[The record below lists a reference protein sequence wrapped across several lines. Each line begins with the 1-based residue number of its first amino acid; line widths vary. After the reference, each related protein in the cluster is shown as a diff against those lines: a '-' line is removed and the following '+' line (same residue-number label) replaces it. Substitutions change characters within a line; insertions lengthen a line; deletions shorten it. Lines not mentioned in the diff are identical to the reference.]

1 MEKNPVPLTL
11 PSNKER
17 TPTLRRT
24 SMLNPSGRMLLA
36 ILILTLIPSAAAAN
50 PDPVMEFIFAAD
62 SVNTAAGTR
71 GLAEWLPGQPDLSGA
86 AAARLI
92 DIGVQVG
99 DAGDSDGEAGNI
111 ALVEALAEA
120 HSGANPDSFLP
131 TLLDEYRSWD
141 IGIRRERA
149 DARATED
156 AAWAGVGA
164 APDSSLTALLAAD
177 EVYARIGDSHSRA
190 RVHGRIGAAH
200 WYLGDA
206 AGVQAGYEEALRRRR
221 EVQDRMLEGATLNG
235 LGSFNYRLVGDLEAA
250 LDWYDQ
256 AVTLRRAIGDTAGL
270 ATSLTYKA
278 NVQTELGQ
286 LVEARTLYEEARP
299 VLARLGDAA
308 REVENVYGT
317 ATLYASMGRTADAM
331 ALFTEGADLCAT
343 DPECGYGPLLLV
355 ERALAEQR
363 VGLTRESLTTLDRAE
378 ALLAARP
385 DPSTATRVWQLRSA
399 ASRQLGDQD
408 AARDQMLRSLEL
420 ARESGDP
427 ALQCDGAIL
436 LSALYLELGAKGRAR
451 STAEEALG
459 IADGIEDPTL
469 QRSARN
475 MIARVDVAE
484 GRGADA
490 EVRCTEALKL
500 SQELGDQ
507 TLIVADLLARGAARS
522 LDRRPEQAREDLRQ
536 AEAISREAGIESAR
550 WLILLN
556 LADTFEETAPD
567 SAAWYYDAALAALE
581 REGRN
586 FGGEALNTGYLF
598 ADRGRA
604 YEEITRYYAGR
615 HREDPKGEW
624 DARAFKTAERSR
636 ARGLLDLLN
645 DSFALDAGPEALALI
660 DSLYQIDT
668 STPEGRADRERI
680 EARLAVLRAERRSGS
695 AGTAIEPVNLLEFRK
710 KKPTQALVLQYAVGD
725 SATIL
730 FAIDNKNTVLHE
742 LPGRAELRRRVTA
755 FRDAIAQP
763 GQADDVL
770 LSEGRALY
778 ETLLGPAHDRIGRRK
793 HLVIVPDD
801 VLFELP
807 FEALLS
813 DEPLEGAA
821 WSDQP
826 FFARDHR
833 PVYAPSSTVYLRLR
847 EQKAGRFH
855 QSLLALGG
863 IDYSGFAPELEPL
876 PFTRAEVEGIPHKL
890 KEDERTLLLGPDAS
904 ELRLRMATSIM
915 SSRVVHLATHG
926 LIDPAEPMRSSVVLA
941 PEGDDD
947 GYLHS
952 LEILAMELDRPMIVL
967 SACESALGRLERG
980 EGVVGLTR
988 SFLAAGARGVVA
1000 SLWPVSDESTATLMS
1015 EFYSALWKKYSAA
1028 ESLRQARAA
1037 LLESE
1042 EWSHPYY
1049 WAPFIAIGTEKT
1061 PW

>member
-1 MEKNPVPLTL
+1 M
-11 PSNKER
+11 
-17 TPTLRRT
+17 
-24 SMLNPSGRMLLA
+24 SMPSGRALVATLM
-36 ILILTLIPSAAAAN
+36 LTLIASPAVAN

-62 SVNTAAGTR
+62 SVNTAAGVE
-71 GLAEWLPGQPDLSGA
+71 GLIDWLPGQPDLSGA

-92 DIGVQVG
+92 DLGVQVG
-99 DAGDSDGEAGNI
+99 DAGDGEGEAGNI

-120 HSGANPDSFLP
+120 HASEFPDSFIP
-131 TLLDEYRSWD
+131 KLLDEYRAWD
-141 IGIRRERA
+141 TTARRERS

-156 AAWAGVGA
+156 AAWSNVGT
-164 APDSSLTALLAAD
+164 APDSSLAALRAAD

-206 AGVQAGYEEALRRRR
+206 AGVQTGYEEALRRRR

-235 LGSFNYRLVGDLEAA
+235 LGSYYYRLAGDLRAA
-250 LDWYDQ
+250 LEWYDQ
-256 AVTLRRAIGDTAGL
+256 AVALRREIGDIAGL

-278 NVQTELGQ
+278 NVQADLGH

-299 VLARLGDAA
+299 VLVRLGDAP
-308 REVENVYGT
+308 RVVENIYGT
-317 ATLYASMGRTADAM
+317 ATLYSSMGRIADAL
-331 ALFTEGADLCAT
+331 ALFTEGAELCAT
-343 DPECGYGPLLLV
+343 DPDCGYGPLLLV

-363 VGLTRESLTTLDRAE
+363 IGMTRESLTTLDEAE
-378 ALLAARP
+378 ALLSKRS
-385 DPSTATRVWQLRSA
+385 DPTTETRVWQLRSA
-399 ASRQLGDQD
+399 ASRQLGDRD

-427 ALQCDGAIL
+427 ALQCDGGIL
-436 LSALYLELGAKGRAR
+436 LSALYLELGATDRAR
-451 STAEEALG
+451 STAEDALA
-459 IADGIEDPTL
+459 IAQEIQDPL
-469 QRSARN
+469 LERSALN
-475 MIARVDVAE
+475 TIARVDVAE
-484 GRGADA
+484 RKGADA
-490 EVRCTEALKL
+490 EARCTAALAL
-500 SQELGDQ
+500 SQQLSDQ
-507 TLIVADLLARGAARS
+507 NLIVADLLARGAARS
-522 LDRRPEQAREDLRQ
+522 ISGRQEEAREDLRR
-536 AEAISREAGIESAR
+536 ADYLVREHDIASAR
-550 WLILLN
+550 WMVLLN
-556 LADTFEETAPD
+556 LADTFEETHPD
-567 SAAWYYDAALAALE
+567 SAAWYNEAALAALE
-581 REGRN
+581 REGSR

-598 ADRGRA
+598 SERGRA
-604 YEEITRYYAGR
+604 YEDIIRYYAGR
-615 HREDPKGEW
+615 HREDPKGGW

-660 DSLYQIDT
+660 DSLYQVDT
-668 STPEGRADRERI
+668 STPEGRTDRERI
-680 EARLAVLRAERRSGS
+680 EGRLAVLRAERRAGA

-725 SATIL
+725 SVTIL
-730 FAIDNKNTVLHE
+730 FAVDNKATMLHE

-778 ETLLGPAHDRIGRRK
+778 ETLLGPVHDRIGRRK

-813 DEPLEGAA
+813 AEPLEGAA
-821 WSDQP
+821 WSEQP

-863 IDYSGFAPELEPL
+863 IDYSGFEPALEPL

-890 KEDERTLLLGPDAS
+890 KEDERTLLLGPEAS
-904 ELRLRMATSIM
+904 ELRLRMALGIM

-1000 SLWPVSDESTATLMS
+1000 SLWPVSDQSTATLMS
-1015 EFYSALWKKYSAA
+1015 EFYYALWKKYSAA